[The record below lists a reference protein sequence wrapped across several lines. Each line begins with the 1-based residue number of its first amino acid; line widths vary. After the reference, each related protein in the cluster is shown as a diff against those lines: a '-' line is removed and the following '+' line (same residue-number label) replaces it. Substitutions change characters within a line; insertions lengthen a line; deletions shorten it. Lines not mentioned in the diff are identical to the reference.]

1 MKILVIGPSWIGDMM
16 MSQSLYRTLKSQNPN
31 IIIDVIAPAWCH
43 PLLSRMP
50 EVNEALLLP
59 LGHDV
64 IGLSIRWRLGQ
75 ILHQKHYDQAF
86 VLPGSLKSALIP
98 FFAKIP
104 HRIGWRGEMRYGLL
118 NDIRVLN
125 SADFPLMVQRYIAL
139 CYPRSHI
146 NSSRDLPQP
155 LCMPTLKV
163 QNKEKKITLYA
174 FKIYSK
180 RPIIGFCPGAE
191 SNPLKKWPH
200 YHYSQL
206 AEFLIKKGYQV
217 LLLGSTKD
225 RITGERILLNLSQE
239 IKKYYCNL
247 AGKTDLQQA
256 IALLSCCH
264 TVISNDSGLMH
275 IAAALDRPL
284 IALYGPSNPNFT
296 PPLSKKSK
304 IISLVSGCYS
314 AQKRKTDEEY
324 HPSLIQ
330 ITPEKVMMELKLLHY
345 TCRSINASFND

>member
-31 IIIDVIAPAWCH
+31 IMIDVMAPAWCH

-59 LGHDV
+59 VGHNIV
-64 IGLSIRWRLGQ
+64 ALPMRWRLGQ
-75 ILHQKHYDQAF
+75 MLRKKNYDQAF

-118 NDIRVLN
+118 NDMRILN
-125 SADFPLMVQRYIAL
+125 NTDFPLMVQRYIAL
-139 CYPRSHI
+139 CYHRSRI
-146 NSSRDLPQP
+146 SSSRDLPKP
-155 LCMPTLKV
+155 LYMPALKV
-163 QNKEKKITLYA
+163 QEKEKEIALYT
-174 FKIYSK
+174 FKIHSK

-200 YHYSQL
+200 YHYAQL
-206 AEFLIKKGYQV
+206 AEFLIKNGYQI

-225 RITGERILLNLSQE
+225 FITGERILLNLSQE
-239 IKKYYCNL
+239 IKNHSYNL
-247 AGKTDLQQA
+247 IGRTDLKQA
-256 IALLSCCH
+256 VVLLSCCH

-275 IAAALDRPL
+275 VAAALDRPL
-284 IALYGPSNPNFT
+284 IALYGPSNPSFT

-304 IISLVSGCYS
+304 IISLVSNCDS
-314 AQKRKTDEEY
+314 LQKRNAHEEY
-324 HPSLIQ
+324 HPSLIK
-330 ITPEKVMMELKLLHY
+330 ITPERVMMELKLLHY
-345 TCRSINASFND
+345 AVGV